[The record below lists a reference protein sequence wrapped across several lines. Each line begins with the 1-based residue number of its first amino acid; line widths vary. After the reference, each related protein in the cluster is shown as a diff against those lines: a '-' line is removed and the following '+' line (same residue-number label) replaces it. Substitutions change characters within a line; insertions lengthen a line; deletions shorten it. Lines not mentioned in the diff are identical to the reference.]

1 VSRFSLRFTNYA
13 TNDLCLSNWA
23 APSPG
28 PGRKTLVSTDGA
40 LGFPRWRRDGKE
52 LYYLNAENRLMAV
65 QVSTASAQLVVGT
78 EQPLFEARVKT
89 SGRYPYDVSADGQRF
104 LINTSLSSADAP
116 PVTLVVNW
124 LAGNQEVKGV
134 A

>member
-1 VSRFSLRFTNYA
+1 M
-13 TNDLCLSNWA
+13 A
-23 APSPG
+23 ARWEGVVLPECG
-28 PGRKTLVSTDGA
+28 KQIDGRASEDGE
-40 LGFPRWRRDGKE
+40 R
-52 LYYLNAENRLMAV
+52 
-65 QVSTASAQLVVGT
+65 QLVVGT